1 MMKVLVLD
9 GVEEEGLGALR
20 QEPDIELDIRGKMT
34 EDELVGI
41 IGDYEGMIVRSAT
54 KVTSR
59 VLENAPKLKVVG
71 RAGVGVDNIDV
82 AAATTRGVL
91 VVNAPGGNTI
101 AAAEHTIAMM
111 MSLAR
116 KIPQANACLRSGKWD
131 KKSYMGVEVR
141 DKVLGV
147 IGLGRI
153 GSAVAKR
160 AQGLE
165 MKVVAYDPYITEEN
179 AALLGIKLLPL
190 DDLLKLADFITV
202 HLPMTKESRYI
213 LGERAFSLM
222 KDGVRIINCARGG
235 VLDEKALAGAMES
248 GKVAGAALDV
258 FEQEPNT
265 ASPLFEFNNFIA
277 TPHLGASTSEA
288 QLCVACDVAEEIVAA
303 LKDRFVKNTVNIP
316 SLSPQALAVVKPYL
330 HLAEKMG
337 RFTAQVI
344 SGRVSQLEI
353 TYSGD
358 LAKQEVSPI
367 TNSILK
373 GFLDSILQEMVNYI
387 NASFL
392 AKNRGIQV
400 IQRQTE
406 RNGDYANLI
415 TVKVVSNKDEISV
428 AGTIFGGVDARIV
441 SIDGYHVDAVP
452 EGHMLYIPHIDKPRI
467 IGPVGNLIGEHD
479 INISGMQVGRK
490 VIGGKAVMLLNV
502 DALVPQETLDGINK
516 IDGVLGVKNVSI

>member
-1 MMKVLVLD
+1 MKVLVLD
-9 GVEEEGLGALR
+9 GVEEEGLAALR
-20 QEPDIELDIRGKMT
+20 REPDIELDIRGKMT
-34 EDELVGI
+34 EDELLEVIGEYDGI
-41 IGDYEGMIVRSAT
+41 IVRSAT
-54 KVTSR
+54 KVTAR

-71 RAGVGVDNIDV
+71 RAGVGVDNIDIT
-82 AAATTRGVL
+82 AATTRGIL

-111 MSLAR
+111 MSMAR
-116 KIPQANACLRSGKWD
+116 KIPQANASLKAGKWD

-179 AALLGIKLLPL
+179 AGLLGIKLLPL
-190 DDLLKLADFITV
+190 DDLLQLADFITV
-202 HLPMTKESRYI
+202 HLPLSKESKYI

-222 KDGVRIINCARGG
+222 KDGARIINCARGG
-235 VLDEKALAGAMES
+235 VVDEKALYEALKS

-265 ASPLFEFNNFIA
+265 DSPLFELDNFIA

-303 LKDRFVKNTVNIP
+303 LKGGFVKNTVNIP

-330 HLAEKMG
+330 YLAEKMG
-337 RFTAQVI
+337 RFTAQII

-373 GFLDSILQEMVNYI
+373 GFLDTILQEMVNYI

-400 IQRQTE
+400 IQKQME
-406 RNGDYANLI
+406 RNGDYANLLTI
-415 TVKVVSNKDEISV
+415 RAVSNKDEISV

-452 EGHMLYIPHIDKPRI
+452 EGHMLYVPHIDKPRI
-467 IGPVGNLIGEHD
+467 IGPVGNLIGQQN

-490 VIGGKAVMLLNV
+490 VVGGKAIMLLNV
-502 DALVPQETLDGINK
+502 DASVPQETLDEIKK

>member
-1 MMKVLVLD
+1 MKVLVLD
-9 GVEEEGLGALR
+9 GVEEEGLAALR
-20 QEPDIELDIRGKMT
+20 QEPGIELEIRGKMT
-34 EDELVGI
+34 EDELIGI
-41 IGDYEGMIVRSAT
+41 IGEYDGMIVRSAT
-54 KVTSR
+54 KVTAR
-59 VLENAPKLKVVG
+59 VLESAPKLKVVG
-71 RAGVGVDNIDV
+71 RAGVGVDNIDI

-111 MSLAR
+111 MSVAR
-116 KIPQANACLRSGKWD
+116 KIPQAYATLRTGKWD
-131 KKSYMGVEVR
+131 KKSFMGVEVR

-160 AQGLE
+160 AQGME

-179 AALLGIKLLPL
+179 AELLGIKLLAL
-190 DDLLKLADFITV
+190 DDLFGQADFITV
-202 HLPMTKESRYI
+202 HLPMTKESKHI

-222 KDGVRIINCARGG
+222 KEGVRIINCARGG
-235 VLDEKALAGAMES
+235 VLDEKALYEAMKS

-265 ASPLFEFNNFIA
+265 DSPLFELSNFIA

-303 LKDRFVKNTVNIP
+303 LKGEFVKNTVNIP

-330 HLAEKMG
+330 YLAEKMG

-344 SGRVSQLEI
+344 SGRVNQIEI
-353 TYSGD
+353 TYCGD

-373 GFLDSILQEMVNYI
+373 GFLDTILQEMVNYI

-400 IQRQTE
+400 IQKKME
-406 RNGDYANLI
+406 RNGDYANLL
-415 TVKVVSNKDEISV
+415 TVRAVSNKDEISV

-452 EGHMLYIPHIDKPRI
+452 EGHMLYIPHVDKPRI
-467 IGPVGNLIGEHD
+467 IGPVGSLIGEHE

-490 VIGGKAVMLLNV
+490 VVGGKAIMLLNV
-502 DALVPQETLDGINK
+502 DAFVPEKTLNEINK

>member
-1 MMKVLVLD
+1 MKVLVLD
-9 GVEEEGLGALR
+9 GVEEEGLAALR
-20 QEPDIELDIRGKMT
+20 REPDIELDIRGKMT
-34 EDELVGI
+34 EDELLEVIGECDGI
-41 IGDYEGMIVRSAT
+41 IVRSAT
-54 KVTSR
+54 KVTAR

-71 RAGVGVDNIDV
+71 RAGVGVDNIDIT
-82 AAATTRGVL
+82 AATTRGIL

-111 MSLAR
+111 MSMAR
-116 KIPQANACLRSGKWD
+116 KIPQANASLKAGKWD

-179 AALLGIKLLPL
+179 AGLLGIKLLPL
-190 DDLLKLADFITV
+190 DDLLQLADFITV
-202 HLPMTKESRYI
+202 HLPLSKESKYI

-222 KDGVRIINCARGG
+222 KDGARIINCARGG
-235 VLDEKALAGAMES
+235 VVDEKALYEALKS

-265 ASPLFEFNNFIA
+265 DSPLFELDNFIA

-303 LKDRFVKNTVNIP
+303 LKGGFVKNTVNIP

-330 HLAEKMG
+330 YLAEKMG
-337 RFTAQVI
+337 RFTAQII

-373 GFLDSILQEMVNYI
+373 GFLDTILQEMVNYI

-400 IQRQTE
+400 IQKQME
-406 RNGDYANLI
+406 RNGDYANLLTI
-415 TVKVVSNKDEISV
+415 RAVSNKDEISV

-452 EGHMLYIPHIDKPRI
+452 EGHMLYVPHIDKPRI
-467 IGPVGNLIGEHD
+467 IGPVGNLIGQQN

-490 VIGGKAVMLLNV
+490 VVGGKAIMLLNV
-502 DALVPQETLDGINK
+502 DASVPQETLDEIKK
-516 IDGVLGVKNVSI
+516 IDGVLGVKNVSF

>member
-1 MMKVLVLD
+1 MKVLVLD
-9 GVEEEGLGALR
+9 GVEEEGLAALR
-20 QEPDIELDIRGKMT
+20 REPDIELDIRGKMT
-34 EDELVGI
+34 EDELLEVIGECDGI
-41 IGDYEGMIVRSAT
+41 IVRSAT
-54 KVTSR
+54 KVTAR

-71 RAGVGVDNIDV
+71 RAGVGVDNIDIT
-82 AAATTRGVL
+82 AATTRGIL

-111 MSLAR
+111 MSMAR
-116 KIPQANACLRSGKWD
+116 KIPQANASLKAGKWD

-179 AALLGIKLLPL
+179 AGLLGIKLLPL
-190 DDLLKLADFITV
+190 DDLLQLADFITV
-202 HLPMTKESRYI
+202 HLPLSKESKYI

-222 KDGVRIINCARGG
+222 KDGARIINCARGG
-235 VLDEKALAGAMES
+235 VVDEKALYEALKS

-265 ASPLFEFNNFIA
+265 DSPLFELDNFIA

-303 LKDRFVKNTVNIP
+303 LKGGFVKNTVNIP

-330 HLAEKMG
+330 YLAEKMG
-337 RFTAQVI
+337 RFTAQI
-344 SGRVSQLEI
+344 ICGRVSQLEI

-373 GFLDSILQEMVNYI
+373 GFLDTILQEMVNYI

-400 IQRQTE
+400 IQKQME
-406 RNGDYANLI
+406 RNGDYANLLTI
-415 TVKVVSNKDEISV
+415 RAVSNKDEISV

-452 EGHMLYIPHIDKPRI
+452 EGHMLYVPHIDKPRI
-467 IGPVGNLIGEHD
+467 IGPVGNLIGQQN

-490 VIGGKAVMLLNV
+490 VVGGKAIMLLNV
-502 DALVPQETLDGINK
+502 DASVPQETLDEIKK

>member
-1 MMKVLVLD
+1 
-9 GVEEEGLGALR
+9 
-20 QEPDIELDIRGKMT
+20 
-34 EDELVGI
+34 
-41 IGDYEGMIVRSAT
+41 
-54 KVTSR
+54 
-59 VLENAPKLKVVG
+59 
-71 RAGVGVDNIDV
+71 
-82 AAATTRGVL
+82 
-91 VVNAPGGNTI
+91 
-101 AAAEHTIAMM
+101 MM
-111 MSLAR
+111 MSMAR
-116 KIPQANACLRSGKWD
+116 KIPQANASLKAGKWD

-179 AALLGIKLLPL
+179 AGLLGIKLLPL
-190 DDLLKLADFITV
+190 DDLLQLADFITV
-202 HLPMTKESRYI
+202 HLPLSKESKYI

-222 KDGVRIINCARGG
+222 KDGARIINCARGG
-235 VLDEKALAGAMES
+235 VVDEKALYEALKS

-265 ASPLFEFNNFIA
+265 DSPLFELDNFIA

-303 LKDRFVKNTVNIP
+303 LKGGFVKNTVNIP

-330 HLAEKMG
+330 YLAEKMG
-337 RFTAQVI
+337 RFTAQII

-373 GFLDSILQEMVNYI
+373 GFLDTILQEMVNYI

-400 IQRQTE
+400 IQKQME
-406 RNGDYANLI
+406 RNGDYANLLTI
-415 TVKVVSNKDEISV
+415 RAVSNKDEISV

-452 EGHMLYIPHIDKPRI
+452 EGHMLYVPHIDKPRI
-467 IGPVGNLIGEHD
+467 IGPVGNLIGQQN

-490 VIGGKAVMLLNV
+490 VVGGKAIMLLNV
-502 DALVPQETLDGINK
+502 DASVPQETLDEIKK

>member
-1 MMKVLVLD
+1 
-9 GVEEEGLGALR
+9 
-20 QEPDIELDIRGKMT
+20 
-34 EDELVGI
+34 
-41 IGDYEGMIVRSAT
+41 
-54 KVTSR
+54 
-59 VLENAPKLKVVG
+59 
-71 RAGVGVDNIDV
+71 
-82 AAATTRGVL
+82 

-111 MSLAR
+111 MSMAR
-116 KIPQANACLRSGKWD
+116 KIPQANASLKAGKWD

-179 AALLGIKLLPL
+179 AGLLGIKLLPL
-190 DDLLKLADFITV
+190 DDLLQLADFITV
-202 HLPMTKESRYI
+202 HLPLSKESKYI

-222 KDGVRIINCARGG
+222 KDGARIINCARGG
-235 VLDEKALAGAMES
+235 VVDEKALYEALKS

-265 ASPLFEFNNFIA
+265 DSPLFELDNFIA

-303 LKDRFVKNTVNIP
+303 LKGGFVKNTVNIP

-330 HLAEKMG
+330 YLAEKMG
-337 RFTAQVI
+337 RFTAQII

-373 GFLDSILQEMVNYI
+373 GFLDTILQEMVNYI

-400 IQRQTE
+400 IQKQME
-406 RNGDYANLI
+406 RNGDYANLLTI
-415 TVKVVSNKDEISV
+415 RAVSNKDEISV

-452 EGHMLYIPHIDKPRI
+452 EGHMLYVPHIDKPRI
-467 IGPVGNLIGEHD
+467 IGPVGNLIGQQN

-490 VIGGKAVMLLNV
+490 VVGGKAIMLLNV
-502 DALVPQETLDGINK
+502 DASVPQETLDEIKK